1 MTMCVC
7 VCVCVSCVCGHLAC
21 EHSYSE
27 PFGRIFTKLHMRDH
41 TRTEK
46 NPIVYG
52 SGRLNTAFRM
62 TDFAARASLC
72 TGLLGTL
79 RSDLHQT

>member
-1 MTMCVC
+1 MTMSVVRAACVWRE
-7 VCVCVSCVCGHLAC
+7 HLAC

-27 PFGRIFTKLHMRDH
+27 ALGRIFTKLDMRDH

-62 TDFAARASLC
+62 TDFAATTSLW
-72 TGLLGTL
+72 TL
-79 RSDLHQT
+79 